1 MSTESVLRFITA
13 GSVDDGKS
21 TLIGRLLY
29 DSQALLA
36 DQVASLYQGRHK
48 RTAEGVPDFAQLTDG
63 LAAER
68 EQGITIDVAY
78 RYFATP
84 QRKFIIADTPGHE
97 QYTRNMVTGASTADA
112 AIVLVDATRVD
123 FSHNPP
129 QLLPQTRRH
138 SALLKLLGTRHIL
151 VAVNKLDLLDY
162 SEAHFNAIVEA
173 YRQLADT
180 LKLDNV
186 QYVPISALG
195 GDNIVN
201 PSTHMSWY
209 SGLPLLRLL
218 ERLPAD
224 NSTLP
229 QQAQD
234 VLLPIQR
241 VARQDGSAADDFRGY
256 QGRLEQGTLR
266 VGDAVRIEPAG
277 HHSTVTALYGP
288 NGSLQQATPGD
299 VLTLTLADDIDI
311 SRGDTLLAADS
322 PIVPSKTL
330 TASLCW
336 FDDKPLNPARRYWL
350 KHGTRSV
357 YAKVKNID
365 YLWDVHTLSHTANA
379 DTLSLNDIGRVQL
392 SLQQAVVPTAY
403 RSNPATGAFILIDEA
418 THHTVAAG
426 MIVETDDQRDWSI

>member
-36 DQVASLYQGRHK
+36 DQIASLYQGKHK
-48 RTAEGVPDFAQLTDG
+48 RTADGVPDFAQLTDG

-84 QRKFIIADTPGHE
+84 KRKFIIADTPGHE

-123 FSHNPP
+123 FSGNEPV
-129 QLLPQTRRH
+129 LLPQTKRH
-138 SALLKLLGTRHIL
+138 SALLKLLGTRHII

-162 SEAHFNAIVEA
+162 SQEKFAAIQAA
-173 YRQLADT
+173 YEKLAET
-180 LKLDNV
+180 LKLRNV
-186 QYVPISALG
+186 VYVPISALN

-201 PSTHMSWY
+201 ASEHMPWY
-209 SGLPLLRLL
+209 NGLPLLPLL
-218 ERLPAD
+218 ETLPAD
-224 NSTLP
+224 HGSETD
-229 QQAQD
+229 QAAYFP
-234 VLLPIQR
+234 VQR

-256 QGRLEQGTLR
+256 QGRLEAGSLKT
-266 VGDAVRIEPAG
+266 GDAVRIEPAG
-277 HHSTVTALYGP
+277 HTSRVAAIYAPSGEVQEAHA
-288 NGSLQQATPGD
+288 GD
-299 VLTLTLADDIDI
+299 VLTVTLADDIDI
-311 SRGDTLLAADS
+311 SRGDVLVAQDS
-322 PIVPSKTL
+322 PLQATKTL

-350 KHGTRSV
+350 KHTTKTV
-357 YAKVKNID
+357 YAKIKQID
-365 YLWDVHTLSHTANA
+365 YLWDVATLSHTQNA
-379 DTLSLNDIGRVQL
+379 DTLQRNDIGRVHL
-392 SLQQAVVPTAY
+392 SLQQPIVPTAY
-403 RSNPATGAFILIDEA
+403 ADNHAGGAFILIDEA

-426 MIVETDDQRDWSI
+426 MIVETDDNGDWSI